1 MEIENSP
8 ESEAAARAAEEALEA
23 QEAPEPEREAEQG
36 LAAVADA
43 GAIGEAAQAEMIRKE
58 RRANNAW
65 HKFCRNRAAVVGLV
79 VVAAMIGVAVFA
91 PFLTP
96 YGPNDIN
103 IMDAYLAPGAVGFF
117 GDVHY
122 LGTDDLGRDIM
133 TRLMYGAR
141 LSLLVAAGSTV
152 VGSIV
157 GILIGL
163 LAGFVGGALDSV
175 LMRIMDGMF
184 AFPFI
189 LLAILL
195 VTVLGSGSTL
205 NVILAIGISNVPSF
219 ARLVRGQV
227 IVAKSEEYCNAE
239 RVLGASSARI
249 MFSHILPNVFNEA
262 VVYATL
268 NIGSAII
275 AESSLSFLGLGILVP
290 TASWGTVLQTGRD
303 CMTTCPWIAISAGL
317 CIFVTVIAFNLVGD
331 GVRDVLD
338 PKMKR

>member
-1 MEIENSP
+1 MAEAPNKDGAI
-8 ESEAAARAAEEALEA
+8 SEAA
-23 QEAPEPEREAEQG
+23 QS
-36 LAAVADA
+36 
-43 GAIGEAAQAEMIRKE
+43 EMIKKE

-65 HKFCRNRAAVVGLV
+65 HKFCRNRMAVVGLV
-79 VVAAMIGVAVFA
+79 IVLVMVGIAAGA
-91 PFLTP
+91 PW
-96 YGPNDIN
+96 
-103 IMDAYLAPGAVGFF
+103 LAPYDPNEIHLIDAINRPLGPGET
-117 GDVHY
+117 GMSGNTY
-122 LGTDDLGRDIM
+122 ILGTDDLGRDILS
-133 TRLMYGAR
+133 RLMYGAR
-141 LSLLVAAGSTV
+141 LSLLVAAGSMI
-152 VGSIV
+152 VGSII
-157 GILIGL
+157 GMLIGL
-163 LAGFVGGALDSV
+163 VAGFVGGVIDSI

-195 VTVLGSGSTL
+195 VTVLGNGSTF

-227 IVAKSEEYCNAE
+227 IIAKNEEYCNAE
-239 RVLGASSARI
+239 RVLGASNARL
-249 MFSHILPNVFNEA
+249 MFSHILPNVFNQA

-275 AESSLSFLGLGILVP
+275 SEASLSFLGLGILVP

-303 CMTTCPWIAISAGL
+303 FMTTAPWIAIAAGL

>member
-1 MEIENSP
+1 ME
-8 ESEAAARAAEEALEA
+8 ATART
-23 QEAPEPEREAEQG
+23 RG
-36 LAAVADA
+36 AAV
-43 GAIGEAAQAEMIRKE
+43 IGEDAQAAMIKKE
-58 RRANNAW
+58 RRANNAV
-65 HKFCRNRAAVVGLV
+65 HKFCRNRAAVVGLAV
-79 VVAAMIGVAVFA
+79 VLAMIAVAVAA
-91 PFLTP
+91 PWLTP
-96 YGPNDIN
+96 FGPNDIN
-103 IMDAYLAPGAVGFF
+103 LLDAYMAPGTVGFF

-122 LGTDDLGRDIM
+122 LGTDDLGRDIL

-152 VGSIV
+152 VGSLV
-157 GILIGL
+157 GMIIGL
-163 LAGFVGGALDSV
+163 VAGFIGGPVDSV

-195 VTVLGSGSTL
+195 VTVLGNGSTL

-239 RVLGASSARI
+239 RVLGASNLRL
-249 MFSHILPNVFNEA
+249 MLSHILPNVFNEA

-275 AESSLSFLGLGILVP
+275 SESSLSFLGLGILVP
-290 TASWGTVLQTGRD
+290 TASWGTVLQAGRN

-317 CIFVTVIAFNLVGD
+317 CIFITVIAFNLVGD